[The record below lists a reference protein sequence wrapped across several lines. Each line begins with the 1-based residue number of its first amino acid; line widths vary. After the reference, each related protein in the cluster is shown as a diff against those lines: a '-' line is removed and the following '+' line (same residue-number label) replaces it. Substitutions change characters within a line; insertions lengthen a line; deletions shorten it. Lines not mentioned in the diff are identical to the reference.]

1 MEIMAVLRSRQAGF
15 FSILALAAVA
25 LMASTARAGEA
36 DPASLKQT
44 SAASESVTATIAK
57 PASVQA
63 DSTDIPAE
71 PPQAP
76 KRLAALQRTASRT
89 FERAR
94 SAFSGF
100 CGEWERKLRQRE
112 RNNLGAIQWKEQNG
126 WKIGQYLGYSRIKTC
141 TCKQS
146 SHGQPVGMLTY
157 GEMNYYLTGKT
168 IEEAKHATP
177 KGTLATETTEIFRWG
192 LNKWEY

>member
-1 MEIMAVLRSRQAGF
+1 MAVLRSRQAGL

-25 LMASTARAGEA
+25 LMASAVRAGEA
-36 DPASLKQT
+36 DPASLKKT
-44 SAASESVTATIAK
+44 SAATESVTAPIVK
-57 PASVQA
+57 PASAQV
-63 DSTDIPAE
+63 DSADIPTKPAQ
-71 PPQAP
+71 PP

-100 CGEWERKLRQRE
+100 CGEWERKLRERE

-157 GEMNYYLTGKT
+157 GEMNYYLAGKT
-168 IEEAKHATP
+168 IDEAKHATP